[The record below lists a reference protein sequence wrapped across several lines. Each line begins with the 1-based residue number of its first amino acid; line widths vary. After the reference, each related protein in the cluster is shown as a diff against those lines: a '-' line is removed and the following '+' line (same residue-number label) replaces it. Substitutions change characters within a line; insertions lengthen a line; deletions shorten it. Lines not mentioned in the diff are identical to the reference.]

1 MLSEIKA
8 LTEGRTDAAS
18 AADANPKTNK
28 TPRSQIS
35 RFGAANETALRS
47 IQQELVAK
55 RMEALAE
62 KLGLSPEESHID
74 VRRTPSGRCFGL
86 LRFIVNIG
94 YGVREVTA
102 VEYRS
107 DAKRDPSSAQ
117 PVDRGY
123 FGNSANTAADILA
136 SMEPLKPTEVVAWTN
151 GRLAFLDVI
160 MEGIGASV
168 RVCTKPAP
176 SQAPKSMTQAKE
188 EGE

>member
-1 MLSEIKA
+1 MLREIKSVA
-8 LTEGRTDAAS
+8 EGKATVSSGPDLRAKTGQAS
-18 AADANPKTNK
+18 K
-28 TPRSQIS
+28 SQMS
-35 RFGAANETALRS
+35 RFGAANEAALWS
-47 IQQELVAK
+47 IQEELVTK

-74 VRRTPSGRCFGL
+74 VRRTASGRCFGL

-102 VEYRS
+102 VEYRPP
-107 DAKRDPSSAQ
+107 DRAPGNAQ
-117 PVDRGY
+117 ALDRGY
-123 FGNSANTAADILA
+123 FGSSANTAADILA
-136 SMEPLKPTEVVAWTN
+136 SMDSLKPTEVAAWTN
-151 GRLAFLDVI
+151 GRLAFLDVV

-176 SQAPKSMTQAKE
+176 GPGPARKGPEK

>member
-1 MLSEIKA
+1 MLNEIKA
-8 LTEGRTDAAS
+8 LAEGRTDASPAPNAAAKTAAS
-18 AADANPKTNK
+18 PNGQKSK
-28 TPRSQIS
+28 
-35 RFGAANETALRS
+35 FWAANETALRT

-74 VRRTPSGRCFGL
+74 VRTTPSGRCFGL

-102 VEYRS
+102 VEYRGN
-107 DAKRDPSSAQ
+107 PSNMQ
-117 PVDRGY
+117 TVERGY
-123 FGNSANTAADILA
+123 FGNSANAAADVLA
-136 SMEPLKPTEVVAWTN
+136 SMEPLKPSAVVAWTN

-176 SQAPKSMTQAKE
+176 AQAAKGTTHVK

>member
-1 MLSEIKA
+1 MLKEIKA
-8 LTEGRTDAAS
+8 LAEGKSVIPSNPDMRPKAGQAS
-18 AADANPKTNK
+18 KNQK
-28 TPRSQIS
+28 S
-35 RFGAANETALRS
+35 RFGAANEAALWS
-47 IQQELVAK
+47 IQEGLVAK

-62 KLGLSPEESHID
+62 RLGLSPEESHID
-74 VRRTPSGRCFGL
+74 VRRTASGRCFGL

-102 VEYRS
+102 VEYGGHERTP
-107 DAKRDPSSAQ
+107 DNAQ
-117 PVDRGY
+117 ALDRGY

-136 SMEPLKPTEVVAWTN
+136 SMDSLKPTEVVTWTN
-151 GRLAFLDVI
+151 GRLAFLDVV

-176 SQAPKSMTQAKE
+176 GQEPANKGPEK